1 MDQIKIGKFIA
12 ECRKAKSLTQVQLA
26 EKLNITDRAVSKWE
40 TGKALPDSSIM
51 LELCGIL
58 DITVNDLLNGE
69 QISSENYTQKVEAQM
84 LELLRQTEQSGKK
97 LDRYNN
103 ICQLAIAILSMFAW
117 IILHFGSGKGIC
129 VNIVGLCLGVIMV
142 ISGFFAIFFD
152 INIGYFQCPHC
163 DHVHRPKFFSLFHY
177 KNFFSVRKI
186 YLRCPHCKQ
195 YSWQEKIYAKPSK
208 PSE

>member
-58 DITVNDLLNGE
+58 GITVNDLLNGE
-69 QISSENYTQKVEAQM
+69 RISSENYTQKVEAQM
-84 LELLRQTEQSGKK
+84 LELLRQTEQSGKQ

-103 ICQLAIAILSMFAW
+103 LSQTALTIISFFALIVLLFVPDEKMGIS
-117 IILHFGSGKGIC
+117 IIG
-129 VNIVGLCLGVIMV
+129 VCLGLIMIV
-142 ISGFFAIFFD
+142 SGSFAIFFD
-152 INIGYFQCPHC
+152 INIGYYQCPHC
-163 DHVHRPKFFSLFHY
+163 DHIYRPKIFSLFHY

-195 YSWQEKIYAKPSK
+195 YSRQEKIYAKPTK